1 MLHDGRVATTLP
13 AQDLDRAR
21 RFYAEKLGLEPS
33 EERAALPLRER
44 RVRALR
50 LRGRTAWASASR
62 SPETRS
68 RSLRNVLRNLRGA
81 RALGPVMQPVSR
93 TRWRAL
99 PTALIVIGAIALGA
113 ATARA
118 DAAPAQP
125 AAASTSAAI
134 R

>member
-1 MLHDGRVATTLP
+1 MGANASGAGSELVRCATFSAT
-13 AQDLDRAR
+13 
-21 RFYAEKLGLEPS
+21 F
-33 EERAALPLRER
+33 AALP
-44 RVRALR
+44 R
-50 LRGRTAWASASR
+50 LT
-62 SPETRS
+62 
-68 RSLRNVLRNLRGA
+68 
-81 RALGPVMQPVSR
+81 PVMQQPVSR

-118 DAAPAQP
+118 DDAPAQP